1 MARCQN
7 AAPAC
12 ASVVRPPLA
21 PGRSQP
27 FTRSFT
33 LPTGIET
40 DDIKASYDQGIL
52 TVRVPMPKAAKT
64 EAKRIT
70 IAK

>member
-1 MARCQN
+1 M
-7 AAPAC
+7 
-12 ASVVRPPLA
+12 
-21 PGRSQP
+21 
-27 FTRSFT
+27 
-33 LPTGIET
+33 ET

-52 TVRVPMPKAAKT
+52 TVRVPTPKAAKT

>member
-1 MARCQN
+1 MLRIHAERHQEN
-7 AAPAC
+7 KEPH
-12 ASVVRPPLA
+12 
-21 PGRSQP
+21 RSEFTYGS

>member
-1 MARCQN
+1 M
-7 AAPAC
+7 
-12 ASVVRPPLA
+12 
-21 PGRSQP
+21 
-27 FTRSFT
+27 
-33 LPTGIET
+33 ET

-64 EAKRIT
+64 EDKRIT